1 MSDEIPIDL
10 RGLAVDEPE
19 VMRASI
25 RRFRRRVVILVA
37 WMMVFA
43 AAAFAIAADA
53 IQVRNQNPEALIA
66 TNPSENS
73 ALGNYQVGPI
83 DVGLVKVVNLPN
95 DQIGMQFVL
104 HSTGPLGLCCNIY
117 PHLATSSNRIVS
129 GDSRF
134 GEVLVVIERSYVTR
148 TGPLDLLL
156 TSGDPHAP
164 ASSGRFTVDL
174 RALHVAGIGG

>member
-1 MSDEIPIDL
+1 MSDEIPLDL
-10 RGLAVDEPE
+10 RSLAVDEPE

-25 RRFRRRVVILVA
+25 HRFRRRVVILVA

-83 DVGLVKVVNLPN
+83 DVGLLKVVNLPN

-104 HSTGPLGLCCNIY
+104 HSADPLGLCCNVY
-117 PHLATSSNRIVS
+117 PRLATSTNRIVS

-134 GEVLVVIERSYVTR
+134 GEVLVVIPRSFVTQAG
-148 TGPLDLLL
+148 TFDLLL
-156 TSGDPHAP
+156 TSGDPNAP
-164 ASSGRFTVDL
+164 ARYGTFTVDL
-174 RALHVAGIGG
+174 RALHVQGIGG